1 MRRRLVW
8 CLFATVMISSAVGT
22 PKQALAGD
30 GFGAGLFGG
39 LIAGTILGAAAT
51 GPRYYDYAPPPAY
64 GEPEPIYATPACYW
78 TRGAPVWDDYRGIW
92 VRPRVQVCN

>member
-1 MRRRLVW
+1 MRRHLMVG
-8 CLFATVMISSAVGT
+8 LFTAAVFVSAISA
-22 PKQALAGD
+22 PKEAFAGD

-51 GPRYYDYAPPPAY
+51 GPRYYGPAPVY
-64 GEPEPIYATPACYW
+64 VEPEPIYAAPTCYW

-92 VRPRVQVCN
+92 IRPRLQVCN

>member
-8 CLFATVMISSAVGT
+8 CLFGIVMMASAVGT
-22 PKQALAGD
+22 PKTAYAGD

-51 GPRYYDYAPPPAY
+51 GPRYYGPPPMYA
-64 GEPEPIYATPACYW
+64 EPEPIYAMPPCYW

-92 VRPRVQVCN
+92 MRPRVQVCN

>member
-1 MRRRLVW
+1 MRRRSAC
-8 CLFATVMISSAVGT
+8 CLFAIVMFASAVGT
-22 PKQALAGD
+22 PNPALAGD

-51 GPRYYDYAPPPAY
+51 GPRYYAPPAVY
-64 GEPEPIYATPACYW
+64 VEPEPIYAVPSCYW

-92 VRPRVQVCN
+92 VRPRLQVCN

>member
-8 CLFATVMISSAVGT
+8 CLFAIVVIASAVGT
-22 PKQALAGD
+22 PKSAYAGD

-51 GPRYYDYAPPPAY
+51 GPRYYGPPPMYA
-64 GEPEPIYATPACYW
+64 EPEPIFAAPACYW

-92 VRPRVQVCN
+92 MRPRVQVCN